1 MVFKTVTLD
10 ARRGNPP
17 PRLHEIR
24 GGLLNSIGIPSL
36 GLDAFLRR
44 RRAQLRRLHTVR
56 IISVAGF
63 AARQYAEAC
72 RRLEEEDVVD
82 AIELNLSCP
91 NIETDSVFATDI
103 AMLEAIVSA
112 ARRATSKPLIA
123 KLAPNVPD
131 IRAFVQV
138 AEVAGADMLCIA
150 NTFSGL
156 GDRCS
161 VGRTPI
167 LGNVVG
173 GVSSPALL
181 PDHPEACLG
190 RANGHR
196 TPDSGQR
203 RHFYHA
209 DDAIQYLLAGANAVQ
224 IGTANY
230 GDPIV
235 MARVA
240 AGIQDHLT
248 RAGLPDIAALSGRAN
263 PFRGAQPRGSRTGVG
278 TERTVM
284 TRRSPFVA
292 NSARLEGLLRA
303 FDLSGRTPFGL
314 DRLALSPRRGGG
326 PRHVRPHCS
335 AAWALDHQ
343 GPARQLPG

>member
-1 MVFKTVTLD
+1 MPVDDTKDVARLPRLPVRLGPLSLHNPVMPASGTYDWYEGEHHPIDANTLGAVVFKTVTLD

-24 GGLLNSIGIPSL
+24 GGLLNSIGLPGL
-36 GLDAFLRR
+36 GLDAFLDR
-44 RRAQLRRLHTVR
+44 RRAQLRQLHTVR

-63 AARQYAEAC
+63 APRQYAEAC
-72 RRLEEEDVVD
+72 RLLDEEDVVD

-103 AMLEAIVSA
+103 AMLEAIVGA

-138 AEVAGADMLCIA
+138 AEAAGADMLCIA

-156 GDRCS
+156 AID
-161 VGRTPI
+161 VHAEAPV

-181 PDHPEACLG
+181 PIILKHVWDA
-190 RANGHR
+190 R
-196 TPDSGQR
+196 TVTALPILASGGIYQT
-203 RHFYHA
+203 

-224 IGTANY
+224 IGTATT
-230 GDPIV
+230 
-235 MARVA
+235 AT
-240 AGIQDHLT
+240 Q
-248 RAGLPDIAALSGRAN
+248 
-263 PFRGAQPRGSRTGVG
+263 
-278 TERTVM
+278 
-284 TRRSPFVA
+284 
-292 NSARLEGLLRA
+292 
-303 FDLSGRTPFGL
+303 
-314 DRLALSPRRGGG
+314 
-326 PRHVRPHCS
+326 
-335 AAWALDHQ
+335 W
-343 GPARQLPG
+343 